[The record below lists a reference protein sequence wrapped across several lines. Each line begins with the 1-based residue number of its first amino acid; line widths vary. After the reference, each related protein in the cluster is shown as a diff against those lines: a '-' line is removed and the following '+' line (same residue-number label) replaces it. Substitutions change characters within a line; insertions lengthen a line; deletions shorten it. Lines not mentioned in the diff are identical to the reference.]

1 MAKKRDLHD
10 NVQMSGFAQK
20 QTKPPASLYA
30 VITADV
36 MNSRDVPSFQRERDR
51 KLQAL
56 SSLHERGQ
64 RTISPYTVT
73 AWDEFQ
79 VILRSP
85 SDLSDVIFDLRR
97 LFYPMKLWI
106 GIGVGNVLDVN
117 RRPINLYAGGE
128 AFERA
133 REAAD
138 DLKKSKSKYLTI
150 TQFRSGDMLF
160 DQIAN
165 TIYHLQDTILDGLSE
180 KQWAA
185 INANL
190 KYETLSATA
199 AHLKIGV
206 STLSRTLQRGH
217 FWQMEETRQSMKLII
232 SEFL

>member
-1 MAKKRDLHD
+1 MAKRADLHD
-10 NVQMSGFAQK
+10 NVQMSRFARK
-20 QTKPPASLYA
+20 KAKLDSIYA

-36 MNSRDVPSFQRERDR
+36 RNSRDVPSFQRERDR
-51 KLQAL
+51 KLEAV
-56 SSLHERGQ
+56 SILHEEGH

-79 VILRSP
+79 VILSSP
-85 SDLSDVIFDLRR
+85 NDLSDVIFDLRR

-106 GIGVGNVLDVN
+106 GIGIGNVDGVN
-117 RRPINLYAGGE
+117 QRPINLYSGGE

-133 REAAD
+133 RAAAD
-138 DLKKSKSKYLTI
+138 DLKKSKSKYLAI
-150 TQFRSGDMLF
+150 TQFRSGDTLF
-160 DQIAN
+160 DQIVN
-165 TIYHLQDTILDGLSE
+165 TIYHLQDTLLEGLSE

-190 KYETLSATA
+190 QYESLSATA
-199 AHLKIGV
+199 AHLKIDI

-217 FWQMEETRQSMKLII
+217 FWQMEETRQSIKLIT

>member
-1 MAKKRDLHD
+1 LYN
-10 NVQMSGFAQK
+10 NVQMKRFVQNE
-20 QTKPPASLYA
+20 TTSLGAIYA

-36 MNSRDVPSFQRERDR
+36 MNSRDVPSFQKERDR
-51 KLQAL
+51 KLKAV
-56 SSLHERGQ
+56 SNLHAR
-64 RTISPYTVT
+64 RHFTISPYTVT

-85 SDLSDVIFDLRR
+85 MDLSDVIFDLRR

-106 GIGVGNVLDVN
+106 AVGIGNVVDVD

-133 REAAD
+133 RLAAE
-138 DLKKSKSKYLTI
+138 DLKQSKSKYLMI
-150 TQFRSGDMLF
+150 TQFSSGDQLF
-160 DQIAN
+160 DRIAN
-165 TIYHLQDTILDGLSE
+165 TIYHLQDTLLDGLSD

-190 KYETLSATA
+190 EYETISATA
-199 AHLKIGV
+199 SHLKIDV

-217 FWQMEETRQSMKLII
+217 FWQMEETRTSMKVII
-232 SEFL
+232 SKLL